1 VFIEDVL
8 SGAVRYGSSVIFAT
22 QGEVI
27 SERAGVIN
35 LGVEGSMLCGA
46 LAAFATAAA
55 TGSAPLGVLAGIS
68 AGAVLAMLHAYL
80 VLWRGANQLAT
91 GLAISFL
98 GLGITAALGVSFVAQ
113 QITGFGAIEIPV
125 LSSIPI
131 IGPALFAQD
140 ALTYLALLSPF
151 VLTLALARTRWG
163 LLLRACGEQPEVV
176 RAYGYNPRRVRF
188 SAVTL
193 GGALA
198 GLGGSQLVLAY
209 TLNWVENV
217 TVGRGF
223 VAVALVIFGAWRPFG
238 AAAGALVF
246 GVALSLQLQL
256 QARGVEAS
264 IWLLQMAPY
273 VLTLLVLVFTSRRQ
287 AKALPE
293 DLKTVFGNA

>member
-1 VFIEDVL
+1 MFIEDVL

-46 LAAFATAAA
+46 LAAFATAVG
-55 TGSAPLGVLAGIS
+55 TGSAPLGVLVGIL
-68 AGAVLAMLHAYL
+68 AGAVLAMLHGYL
-80 VLWRGANQLAT
+80 VLWRGANQLAN

-98 GLGITAALGVSFVAQ
+98 GLGITAALGVSFVSE

-125 LSSIPI
+125 LSEIPI

-140 ALTYLALLSPF
+140 ILTYLALLLPF
-151 VLTLALARTRWG
+151 FVAWALAKTRWG
-163 LLLRACGEQPEVV
+163 LILRASGEQPEVV

-188 SAVTL
+188 GAVTL

-223 VAVALVIFGAWRPFG
+223 VAVALVIFGAWRPLG

-246 GVALSLQLQL
+246 GAALSLQLQL

-287 AKALPE
+287 ARAIPE
-293 DLKTVFGNA
+293 DLKSVFGGA